1 MGPRSAKG
9 ERRCPRDEE
18 QTSQASRAQDQGLS
32 LQQHLQPRCS
42 GRASLGAVAAS
53 ALAPL
58 APKRPGVGL
67 CVKHPLPYLVQVLN
81 KPRGPQPRVGPGPRG
96 AGSRDGG
103 TFGER
108 TRGAQV
114 VPSLLASRSPPF
126 STLLPRMKAAVL
138 VGLCHLP
145 PAVGVYADGQG
156 RCLNRPY
163 GFQGL
168 KETYVVVVTPWAVAV
183 NIPHHPEIHRG
194 AKKPNAASEWL
205 ACTDFFQGPG
215 KGP

>member
-114 VPSLLASRSPPF
+114 VPSLLASRSPLLNAVTPNE
-126 STLLPRMKAAVL
+126 SCGPCRVVSPPAGCRCLRRWPRTLLKQTLRISGSEGNVR
-138 VGLCHLP
+138 GSGD
-145 PAVGVYADGQG
+145 AVGSSGEHPAPPGDPQG
-156 RCLNRPY
+156 
-163 GFQGL
+163 
-168 KETYVVVVTPWAVAV
+168 
-183 NIPHHPEIHRG
+183 
-194 AKKPNAASEWL
+194 S
-205 ACTDFFQGPG
+205 
-215 KGP
+215 